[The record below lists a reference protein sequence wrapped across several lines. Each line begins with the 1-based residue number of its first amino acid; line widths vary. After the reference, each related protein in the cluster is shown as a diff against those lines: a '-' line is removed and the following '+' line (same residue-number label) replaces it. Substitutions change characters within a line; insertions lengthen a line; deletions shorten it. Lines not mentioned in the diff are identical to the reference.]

1 MNIQLSEKVIR
12 VLAQQGVEDILLC
25 AGARNSPL
33 VVCLEKAKNVNI
45 HNFFEER
52 SAGFFALSL
61 AQRKNKP
68 VAIVT
73 TSGTAVAE
81 LIPAA
86 VEATYSG
93 TPLIF
98 VTADRPRDYR
108 GTGAPQAIDQVGIFF
123 KYVETCKD
131 IEFLD
136 EDLDLSMWTR
146 TAPIQINVCFN
157 EPLIDGEI
165 PVLDFA
171 LETKIQL
178 TFASFESKQSI
189 ILEQPVVIVSG
200 LTVDQAALVAP
211 QLARLGAPIYAEA
224 TSNLRN
230 DPSLQKLFLKSGD
243 SVVRKIFEKGFCK
256 SVLRIGGVPTLRFW
270 RDLEEI
276 FREVP
281 VTSVSELEWTGL
293 ARPSRQLV
301 GLKNISKVK
310 SNWTEDLRK
319 NAFQLDQNRSKEL
332 CELLNKYPKSEASL
346 ISKLSGFVEDK
357 SFYIGNSLP
366 IREWDLVCP
375 FEKGPSL
382 NMANRGANGIDGQV
396 SSFLGMA
403 MGEVA
408 KGETS
413 KSECWAMLGDLTT
426 MYDLS
431 GLWASKF
438 LSDTQLRLVIINNCG
453 GMIFKNMFGK
463 EIFLNQHEL
472 EFSKWA
478 AMWNWGYF
486 KCTEIPAAMSWGPHS
501 IIEIVP
507 DRSQTEAFNL
517 ELKKI

>member
-33 VVCLEKAKNVNI
+33 VVCLEKARNVSI
-45 HNFFEER
+45 YNFFEER

-146 TAPIQINVCFN
+146 SAPIQINVCFN
-157 EPLIDGEI
+157 EPLIDGDI
-165 PVLDFA
+165 STLDFA
-171 LETKIQL
+171 LETKIQP
-178 TFASFESKQSI
+178 TFASFESKQNI
-189 ILEQPVVIVSG
+189 VLEQPVVIATG
-200 LTVDQAALVAP
+200 LTIEQARLVAP
-211 QLARLGAPIYAEA
+211 QLAILGAPIYAEA

-230 DPSLQKLFLKSGD
+230 DLSLQNLFLKSGD
-243 SVVRKIFEKGFCK
+243 AVVRKIFEKGFCK

-281 VTSVSELEWTGL
+281 VTSVSDLEWTGL

-301 GLKNISKVK
+301 GLKNITKVK
-310 SNWTEDLRK
+310 ANWTEDLRS
-319 NAFQLDQNRSKEL
+319 NAFQLDQNRYNEL
-332 CELLNKYPKSEASL
+332 CELLKKYPKSEASL
-346 ISKLSGFVEDK
+346 ISNLSQPVEGK
-357 SFYIGNSLP
+357 AFYIGNSLP

-375 FEKGPSL
+375 FQRGPSL

-403 MGEVA
+403 
-408 KGETS
+408 KGETANS
-413 KSECWAMLGDLTT
+413 EASMAECWAMVGDLTA

-438 LSDTQLRLVIINNCG
+438 LSDTQLRLVVINNSG

-463 EIFLNQHEL
+463 EIFLNQHEH

-478 AMWNWGYF
+478 AMWSWGYF
-486 KCTEIPAAMSWGPHS
+486 KCTEIPTEMKLDHHS
-501 IIEIVP
+501 IIEVVP
-507 DRSQTEAFNL
+507 DSSQTEAFNQ